1 MGECGP
7 RRGRPQRYVISVPM
21 NLIDC
26 LERACLGGHCVSE
39 KTQNLD
45 AVVAFK
51 DEATEETEGRQAELA
66 SEAYISVVCHQARAR
81 GAHERG
87 PGERRPRATKFLSV
101 RQANYLVAAV
111 AFANEIGLPLVAH
124 ATIHWSGTNAWDD
137 PDGTLFAKVRE
148 GLDKYLHRRGICG
161 GLTGIWCR
169 ECRPL
174 TDVVHCH
181 LLFHLP
187 EEFRSGAKLLQV
199 EAALNRLV
207 ARHGEGLW
215 GEFAVNLTIHPHAD
229 GLYLLTGGNDV
240 WREFKIRKEWR
251 ESQGIIRGKRCG
263 TTENIERAARR
274 GSTRPK
280 SSAS

>member
-1 MGECGP
+1 
-7 RRGRPQRYVISVPM
+7 
-21 NLIDC
+21 
-26 LERACLGGHCVSE
+26 
-39 KTQNLD
+39 LD

-66 SEAYISVVCHQARAR
+66 SEANRDVSSGSCQRSARAWTW
-81 GAHERG
+81 GAQA
-87 PGERRPRATKFLSV
+87 PGDEVF
-101 RQANYLVAAV
+101 QANNLVAAV

-148 GLDKYLHRRGICG
+148 DLDKYLHRRGICG

-187 EEFRSGAKLLQV
+187 EEFRRGAKLLQV

-229 GLYLLTGGNDV
+229 GLYLLKGGNRDV

-274 GSTRPK
+274 GSTRPNI
-280 SSAS
+280 S